1 LQKEEREKMY
11 QRSRFIKIV
20 LIAIWCFFLFANT
33 SQVIS
38 QGGKKLKDSQA
49 GLGGR
54 AMKGHVILPEE
65 LQKIEDAVP
74 TKATAKPT
82 RPRKLLVF
90 TLCKGFVHS
99 SIPYATKALEIMG
112 KKTGAFEIVQSE
124 DMSMFK
130 PENLEDFD
138 AIFFNSC
145 SELAFEDSAL
155 RKGLINFVKN
165 GKGLAGIHGATI
177 NFYTWPEAAEM
188 IGGTFDRHPWGKRGN
203 WAVKIDDP
211 EHPLTAAFNGKD
223 FKINDE
229 IFRIGAPFSRDKVR
243 VLLSLDMKDETNR
256 NVNDIRPTDRDI
268 PISWVRSFG
277 KGRVFYCSLGH
288 NHHIFW
294 NPMVLQHYLD
304 GIQFALGDLKV
315 DTTPSVEKIGRNCC
329 L

>member
-1 LQKEEREKMY
+1 MY
-11 QRSRFIKIV
+11 QRSRFIKI
-20 LIAIWCFFLFANT
+20 AICCFFLFANT

-38 QGGKKLKDSQA
+38 QGRKKLRDSQA

-65 LQKIEDAVP
+65 LQKIKDAIP
-74 TKATAKPT
+74 TNATAKPT
-82 RPRKLLVF
+82 QPRKLLVF

-130 PENLEDFD
+130 PENLENFD

-145 SELAFEDSAL
+145 SELAFEDSV
-155 RKGLINFVKN
+155 KG

-177 NFYTWPEAAEM
+177 NFHTWPEAAEM
-188 IGGTFDRHPWGKRGN
+188 MGGIFDRHPWSKRGN

-211 EHPLTAAFNGKD
+211 DHRLTAAFNGRD

-243 VLLSLDMKDETNR
+243 VLLSLDMKDETNL

-268 PISWVRSFG
+268 PISWIRNFG

-294 NPMVLQHYLD
+294 NPRVLQHYLD

-315 DTTPSVEKIGRNCC
+315 DATPSVERKLGRNCC